1 MKEFFMTSAIPYW
14 LLFFM
19 GVASVGYSVYIAFKS
34 DENTPISK
42 RTVNILAG
50 MLLVVGVAVIVLYNA
65 LGGNAL
71 WWVTGK
77 DIGYWAKLLR
87 VIPLVVFL
95 VAEVAAPFAYKLMME
110 ACLDDKSLSVKT
122 QFIALLVIV
131 PVAIIVS
138 IFAGNTWFYI
148 IAGVGIVGAAVY
160 SATSNVNSAGAKT
173 GLAFTVVSFILCASA
188 LVTLLYM
195 IVAFFSLI
203 LEMLP
208 VIATIIGVCIIFGKS
223 YGNAV
228 MRRDNAGNYIANDG
242 SKHSSEGARNYRDA
256 QIWNQGSRATGAT
269 IRKNRGEA

>member
-1 MKEFFMTSAIPYW
+1 MKEFLMTSSLPYW
-14 LLFFM
+14 LLFFL
-19 GVASVGYSVYIAFKS
+19 GVVSVGYSAYIAFNS
-34 DENTPISK
+34 DDNKPISK
-42 RTVNILAG
+42 RTVIILTVI
-50 MLLVVGVAVIVLYNA
+50 LLFVGLAVIVLYNA

-77 DIGYWAKLLR
+77 DIGYGAKLLR

-95 VAEVAAPFAYKLMME
+95 AAEVAAPFAYKFMME
-110 ACLDDKSLSVKT
+110 AFLDDKSLSVKT
-122 QFIALLVIV
+122 QLIALLVIV

-148 IAGVGIVGAAVY
+148 IAGVGIAGAAVY
-160 SATSNVNSAGAKT
+160 SATSNINSAGAKT
-173 GLAFTVVSFILCASA
+173 GLTFTVVSFILCASA

-203 LEMLP
+203 LEILP
-208 VIATIIGVCIIFGKS
+208 VIAIIIGVGIIFGKS

-228 MRRDNAGNYIANDG
+228 MRRDNDGNYIANDG

-256 QIWNQGSRATGAT
+256 QIRNQRNNS
-269 IRKNRGEA
+269 